1 VDASIVPTVRTIRQ
15 RFNRRGENRS
25 ALEKWVRS
33 LLGLDAKM
41 RQYADGQ
48 KFVQRIVDRVGM
60 ERFNVIW
67 ERPEHLPTERE
78 LHYPDEWIDRMG
90 LSPAPA
96 R

>member
-1 VDASIVPTVRTIRQ
+1 MDVLILQ
-15 RFNRRGENRS
+15 LS
-25 ALEKWVRS
+25 AVARIEGSPLEKWVRRF
-33 LLGLDAKM
+33 LGLDAKM

-78 LHYPDEWIDRMG
+78 LHNPDEWIGRMG